1 MSDLFGILESEF
13 RRSFK
18 QILPDTTGPAVSRE
32 EMIVG
37 HHVEIVVSTRWLVAY
52 MIMHMPPKG
61 GIGSDTREAA
71 ATLLK
76 SFFAACAASA
86 TTSLSTSPADLPRC
100 MAGNTNAVGACRHV
114 VVGSDLAVV
123 KEALQRD
130 LQVGARDLLVA
141 VLVQPAASATM
152 CMKRRKARQPGGST
166 QWKGNHPRPQTEDA
180 AGHLA
185 THAAGRRTC

>member
-1 MSDLFGILESEF
+1 MCSCAFLINRKHKKLLASMSDFFGILESEF
-13 RRSFK
+13 RKSFK
-18 QILPDTTGPAVSRE
+18 QVLSDRTGPAVSHE

-100 MAGNTNAVGACRHV
+100 MAGNTNAEGACRHV
-114 VVGSDLAVV
+114 REVVDKMEFLYGHNWKHHQVHLFLD
-123 KEALQRD
+123 D
-130 LQVGARDLLVA
+130 LQAPYLSCFTALEAHGVA
-141 VLVQPAASATM
+141 GVLH
-152 CMKRRKARQPGGST
+152 CM
-166 QWKGNHPRPQTEDA
+166 
-180 AGHLA
+180 
-185 THAAGRRTC
+185 